1 MSLPNIDE
9 LNIKRDDDLFDITK
23 DVFASAHQ
31 LKENKVV
38 KSPLFEL
45 LDGTRALEVLNSR
58 HDTGLI
64 ELKDDEIFFDCS
76 MPQTATSI
84 VNIQSKLLAQLVNW
98 LEGHSLSETVLS
110 CRYVQTML
118 ENYFQDPDLISHK
131 CAFSQPKLEPQTY
144 TKDTDYWLV
153 HRVLKAFVKG
163 LCKFI
168 GFVINLAK
176 TFLYEEEDLITRS
189 HDLNYFSEVA
199 PQVIIDEI
207 NDTYEWILSHEID
220 HSDTIISHMKLVQ
233 YLNQLEV
240 ETASQKIP
248 FMGNNVPTE
257 LLFSFCDEAI
267 NEINHIKQFKMYESS
282 IPKGA
287 FSKFIQVELGNTN
300 VPVELASVSDTNYC
314 EHLLGIFTVVKM
326 YVNQAATI
334 KSMNQLNDYLQFNI
348 KYPIGKFS
356 VFARGLFQLFFIRD
370 DKSIFGSSIDLP
382 QLTIRIIENLVGPN
396 TTLLKPLEHQLS
408 QVKGSTT
415 TEILT
420 KYDSLVQD
428 LDSAMYNNNCIYGA
442 NQCRVQQLI
451 SKSLVLWD
459 TLQVEWEGF
468 EVQMFQEFQVG
479 DQINDNEPAIAITS
493 FIYYQKIE
501 LMIELLLGGAS
512 LELYKPFE
520 LYLIYW
526 YGDILLENLIQHL
539 KMRIRRILLGKMD
552 AIEEKL
558 PKKIKKL
565 KNGPKKDSLKEQLKY
580 GQEVIIPKILST
592 IRHQDYLVESFENL
606 QRLINCFKGYFGI
619 LSKLKLL
626 DFNKGPANRLT
637 TMEHLYY
644 LRMKPWSS
652 IGVPQFPTYNIYRKA
667 LTTTQPEGDNRANLI
682 KCLSSLAKF
691 KSDLMTVEKQIQ
703 KQLDY
708 VTRQQNDFIK
718 NSLIQQWYTQLAETS
733 RDLGVAIS
741 DVGKIVSTNKDD
753 LSNIPKQYRILMVP
767 AKHKYFILVEL
778 KANE

>member
-1 MSLPNIDE
+1 M
-9 LNIKRDDDLFDITK
+9 FDITK

-45 LDGTRALEVLNSR
+45 LDWTRALEVLNSR

-580 GQEVIIPKILST
+580 GQEVIIPQILST

>member
-1 MSLPNIDE
+1 
-9 LNIKRDDDLFDITK
+9 LFDITK

-580 GQEVIIPKILST
+580 GQEVIIPQILST

>member
-1 MSLPNIDE
+1 M
-9 LNIKRDDDLFDITK
+9 FDITK

-356 VFARGLFQLFFIRD
+356 VFARGLFQLFLFVTINQ
-370 DKSIFGSSIDLP
+370 FLGP
-382 QLTIRIIENLVGPN
+382 PLTC
-396 TTLLKPLEHQLS
+396 HS
-408 QVKGSTT
+408 
-415 TEILT
+415 
-420 KYDSLVQD
+420 
-428 LDSAMYNNNCIYGA
+428 
-442 NQCRVQQLI
+442 
-451 SKSLVLWD
+451 
-459 TLQVEWEGF
+459 
-468 EVQMFQEFQVG
+468 
-479 DQINDNEPAIAITS
+479 
-493 FIYYQKIE
+493 
-501 LMIELLLGGAS
+501 
-512 LELYKPFE
+512 
-520 LYLIYW
+520 
-526 YGDILLENLIQHL
+526 
-539 KMRIRRILLGKMD
+539 
-552 AIEEKL
+552 
-558 PKKIKKL
+558 
-565 KNGPKKDSLKEQLKY
+565 
-580 GQEVIIPKILST
+580 
-592 IRHQDYLVESFENL
+592 
-606 QRLINCFKGYFGI
+606 
-619 LSKLKLL
+619 
-626 DFNKGPANRLT
+626 
-637 TMEHLYY
+637 
-644 LRMKPWSS
+644 
-652 IGVPQFPTYNIYRKA
+652 
-667 LTTTQPEGDNRANLI
+667 
-682 KCLSSLAKF
+682 
-691 KSDLMTVEKQIQ
+691 
-703 KQLDY
+703 
-708 VTRQQNDFIK
+708 
-718 NSLIQQWYTQLAETS
+718 
-733 RDLGVAIS
+733 
-741 DVGKIVSTNKDD
+741 
-753 LSNIPKQYRILMVP
+753 
-767 AKHKYFILVEL
+767 
-778 KANE
+778 

>member
-118 ENYFQDPDLISHK
+118 ENYFQDPDSISHK

-199 PQVIIDEI
+199 PRVIIDEI

-257 LLFSFCDEAI
+257 SLFSFCDEAI

-314 EHLLGIFTVVKM
+314 EHLSGIFTVVKM

-753 LSNIPKQYRILMVP
+753 LSNIPKQYRISMVP

>member
-118 ENYFQDPDLISHK
+118 ENYFQDPDSISHK

-257 LLFSFCDEAI
+257 SLFSFCDEAI

-314 EHLLGIFTVVKM
+314 EHLSGIFTVVKM

-580 GQEVIIPKILST
+580 GQEVIIPQILST

-753 LSNIPKQYRILMVP
+753 LSNIPKQYRISMVP

>member
-1 MSLPNIDE
+1 M
-9 LNIKRDDDLFDITK
+9 
-23 DVFASAHQ
+23 
-31 LKENKVV
+31 
-38 KSPLFEL
+38 
-45 LDGTRALEVLNSR
+45 
-58 HDTGLI
+58 
-64 ELKDDEIFFDCS
+64 
-76 MPQTATSI
+76 
-84 VNIQSKLLAQLVNW
+84 
-98 LEGHSLSETVLS
+98 
-110 CRYVQTML
+110 
-118 ENYFQDPDLISHK
+118 
-131 CAFSQPKLEPQTY
+131 
-144 TKDTDYWLV
+144 
-153 HRVLKAFVKG
+153 
-163 LCKFI
+163 
-168 GFVINLAK
+168 AK

-580 GQEVIIPKILST
+580 GQEVIIPQILST